1 VPDVETL
8 AAARIAGA
16 EHVVV
21 EGGLRTEDD
30 EAATGLARVGTPSG
44 DVSAVVADPR
54 LSAVVAAATTATDPA
69 DPAGRTRSTAEAAQ
83 RLLAETAVMASE
95 AGAQSVTQAPT
106 DGEPVHVVVTL
117 PRGWDPDPAA
127 VTELLTTLEAGG
139 WVDVV
144 PLSELLGRT
153 PPDVEREP
161 LPDSE
166 PAEEELRPAQVRAL
180 ADARRAVEAYASV
193 AAEPATLAGGVEVAL
208 SAPLSL
214 VYRSEPEAREAAA
227 QQAVARAQQLRG
239 GLSVVPRADVALLSA
254 SGDLPVRVRNDLPVD
269 ATVTVVL
276 RPDDPRLVVETRP
289 TVVVPAGRS
298 VDVPVHVRAI
308 GSGDIDVR
316 VEVLAPS
323 GAPVLEPTTFSV
335 RVRAGW
341 ETVGTAV
348 VAAAIGL
355 LFVAGIWRTVRRGRS
370 ARRTTGETV
379 APAATEPTSTE
390 PATTETATTETAT
403 TEAATTETDA
413 PATGPVRPRTPEDRT
428 V

>member
-1 VPDVETL
+1 
-8 AAARIAGA
+8 
-16 EHVVV
+16 
-21 EGGLRTEDD
+21 
-30 EAATGLARVGTPSG
+30 
-44 DVSAVVADPR
+44 
-54 LSAVVAAATTATDPA
+54 
-69 DPAGRTRSTAEAAQ
+69 
-83 RLLAETAVMASE
+83 M
-95 AGAQSVTQAPT
+95 
-106 DGEPVHVVVTL
+106 
-117 PRGWDPDPAA
+117 
-127 VTELLTTLEAGG
+127 TELLATREGGG

-144 PLSELLGRT
+144 PLSELLGRI

-161 LPDSE
+161 LPGNE

-193 AAEPATLAGGVEVAL
+193 AAQPASLTGGVEVAL
-208 SAPLSL
+208 AAPLSL
-214 VYRSEPEAREAAA
+214 VYRSEPEARAAA
-227 QQAVARAQQLRG
+227 ADQAVARAQQLRG

-298 VDVPVHVRAI
+298 VDVPVAVRAI
-308 GSGDIDVR
+308 GSGDVDIR
-316 VEVLAPS
+316 VEVLSPS
-323 GAPVLEPTTFSV
+323 GAPVLEPTSFSV

-348 VAAAIGL
+348 VAAAIAL
-355 LFVAGIWRTVRRGRS
+355 LFVSGIWRTVRRGRS

-379 APAATEPTSTE
+379 APAATEPTTTE
-390 PATTETATTETAT
+390 PG
-403 TEAATTETDA
+403 A
-413 PATGPVRPRTPEDRT
+413 PATGPARPRTPEDRT